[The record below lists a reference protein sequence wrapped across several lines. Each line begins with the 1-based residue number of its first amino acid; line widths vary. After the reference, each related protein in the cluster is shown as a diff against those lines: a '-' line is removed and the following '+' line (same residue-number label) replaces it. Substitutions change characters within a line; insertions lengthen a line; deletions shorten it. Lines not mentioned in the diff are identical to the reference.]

1 VRRQPVKLYLKHL
14 GNETKIAEELGLN
27 RRHVQRSLRAAGLP
41 PGNLIQRPAI
51 KRALKHFLSGESMK
65 VVVAKN
71 NLDSTT
77 FKKLLRYNLYAIKP
91 LLA

>member
-1 VRRQPVKLYLKHL
+1 
-14 GNETKIAEELGLN
+14 
-27 RRHVQRSLRAAGLP
+27 
-41 PGNLIQRPAI
+41 
-51 KRALKHFLSGESMK
+51 MK